1 MSLSGLGIET
11 DDITDWMQDHV
22 FDASNPLAER
32 STRMV
37 MWITLTMMVVSSVER
52 LISPAPI
59 HYQEAIVVA
68 VLGLLV
74 NLVCAW
80 ILGRVHHAHSN
91 GHTHGHALGH
101 SHAHSQ
107 GHSHSHSSGHGDLP
121 LNVQPTATGKSGLLH
136 HSLQPPDS
144 RALPCR
150 PAISMARML
159 GIAVTPLPQ

>member
-1 MSLSGLGIET
+1 MH
-11 DDITDWMQDHV
+11 DHV

-37 MWITLTMMVVSSVER
+37 MWITLTMMVVISVER

-59 HYQEAIVVA
+59 YYQEAIVVA

-80 ILGRVHHAHSN
+80 ILDRVHH
-91 GHTHGHALGH
+91 GH
-101 SHAHSQ
+101 SH
-107 GHSHSHSSGHGDLP
+107 GHSHSHSSGHGDLN